1 MEVNVLEKNTS
12 NLACIN
18 LASKLLQANTIL
30 LTEPINTTTVSQ
42 YQSQLL
48 YLDSIG
54 AKKINIYI
62 NSPGGSI
69 YDCLGL
75 YDLIQY
81 LKRKGII
88 IRTINV
94 GLAASAAAVILLS
107 GTQGHRLSLPNCR
120 VLLHQPSSGTY
131 GTVTDMV
138 IDLEECKELKNIL
151 NNIIKTHTNEKIIKH
166 LERDYWLDATKA
178 IELNIIDDI
187 LK

>member
-1 MEVNVLEKNTS
+1 MELNVLEKASS
-12 NLACIN
+12 NLASIN
-18 LASKLLQANTIL
+18 IYSKLLQSNIIFIN
-30 LTEPINTTTVSQ
+30 EPICTKTVSE

-48 YLDSIG
+48 YLQSIG
-54 AKKINIYI
+54 VKKINIYI
-62 NSPGGSI
+62 NSPGGSV

-75 YDLIQY
+75 YDLIQN
-81 LKRKGII
+81 LKSKGII

-107 GTQGHRLSLPNCR
+107 GTKGHRLSLSNCR

-151 NNIIKTHTNEKIIKH
+151 NNIIKTHTSEKIIEH